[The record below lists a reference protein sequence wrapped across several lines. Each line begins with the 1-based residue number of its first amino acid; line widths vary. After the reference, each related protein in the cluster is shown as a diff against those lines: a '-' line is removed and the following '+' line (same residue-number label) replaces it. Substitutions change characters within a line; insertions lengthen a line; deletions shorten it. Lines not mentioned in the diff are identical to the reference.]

1 MAETQPPVE
10 VFDTPWGLGERLS
23 SYEILRE
30 DKSAS
35 EMRFSVRLSLAKPE
49 RVEEVQ
55 YYVLGRDPVMVFRD
69 EDYMRN
75 INMINGP
82 PLTKP
87 AHARRGQR
95 R

>member
-1 MAETQPPVE
+1 
-10 VFDTPWGLGERLS
+10 
-23 SYEILRE
+23 
-30 DKSAS
+30 
-35 EMRFSVRLSLAKPE
+35 MRFSVRLSFAKPE

-75 INMINGP
+75 INMVNGP

-87 AHARRGQR
+87 ASSGAGSGGKTQDGCALGTESAQTVWI
-95 R
+95 